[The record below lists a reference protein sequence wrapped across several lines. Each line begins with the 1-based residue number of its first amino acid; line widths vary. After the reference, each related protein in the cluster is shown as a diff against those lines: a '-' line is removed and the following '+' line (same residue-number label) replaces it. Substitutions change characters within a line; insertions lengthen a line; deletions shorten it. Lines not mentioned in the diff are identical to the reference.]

1 MPKLQSRPRF
11 TREGASKT
19 QVPPLV
25 ARRSANYRPSLWEH
39 EYLLSLGNAHAR
51 EDNTDERAK
60 LLKQEVS
67 KMFNETEGLLEQL
80 ELVDTLQRLG
90 VFYHFEHEIKK
101 ILTNVHVR
109 NVRHEN
115 GIDRKRSEDL
125 YATALEFRL
134 LRQHGFSIAQD
145 VFGGNIGDGL
155 DDEDIKGILSLYE
168 ASYLSTRFDTKLIET
183 IYYTTKRLKKFVEMD
198 MKKIK
203 TETKSYV
210 LRRMV
215 IHALEMPYHRRVR
228 RLEARWYID
237 VYGARKD
244 MNPILL
250 EFAKLDFNIVQVI
263 HQDEL
268 KYLSS
273 WWSKTGLTKHLDFVR
288 DRITESYFS
297 SVGVIYEPEFDY
309 HRQMLTKVFVLITT
323 IDDIYDIYGTLEEL
337 QLFTTIV
344 DKWDVNRLEELPE
357 YMKLCFLCLINE
369 INQIG
374 YFILRDKGF
383 NVIPYLKN
391 SWADLCK
398 TFLKEAKWYK
408 SGYKPNLEEYMQNG
422 WISSSVPTILLHLF
436 CLFSDQTL
444 DVVVSYQYH
453 HPVVRSSAT
462 ILRLANDLATSS
474 EELARGDTMKSV
486 QCHMQETGASEA
498 QSRAYIQRMIG
509 AAWDDLNLERKSCFV
524 EAAANLGRV
533 AQCVYQYGDGHGCP
547 DKAKTVHHVRSL
559 LVHPV
564 PLDYN

>member
-1 MPKLQSRPRF
+1 MPKRQSCPRF
-11 TREGASKT
+11 TREASSKT
-19 QVPPLV
+19 QSPPLE
-25 ARRSANYRPSLWEH
+25 ARRSANYEPSLWKH
-39 EYLLSLGNAHAR
+39 KYLLSLGNAHAR
-51 EDNTDERAK
+51 KDNIDERVK
-60 LLKQEVS
+60 LLQQEVR
-67 KMFNETEGLLEQL
+67 KMLNETKVLLEQL

-90 VFYHFEHEIKK
+90 VSYHFEHEIKN
-101 ILTNVHVR
+101 ILTNVHVKIL
-109 NVRHEN
+109 RHEN
-115 GIDRKRSEDL
+115 GIERKRSEDL
-125 YATALEFRL
+125 YTNALEFRL

-145 VFGGNIGDGL
+145 VFEGNIGDGL

-168 ASYLSTRFDTKLIET
+168 ASYLSTRFDTKLKET
-183 IYYTTKRLKKFVEMD
+183 IYYTTSRLRKFVG
-198 MKKIK
+198 MKKTK
-203 TETKSYV
+203 TKPYV
-210 LRRMV
+210 LRKMV
-215 IHALEMPYHRRVR
+215 IHALEMPYHRRVE

-237 VYGARKD
+237 VYGERKD

-273 WWSKTGLTKHLDFVR
+273 WWSKTGLTKHLGFVR

-297 SVGVIYEPEFDY
+297 SVGVIYEPEFAY
-309 HRQMLTKVFVLITT
+309 HRQMLTKVFMLITT

-337 QLFTTIV
+337 QLLTTIV

-357 YMKLCFLCLINE
+357 YMKLCFLCLVNE
-369 INQIG
+369 VNQIG
-374 YFILRDKGF
+374 YFILKDKGF

-436 CLFSDQTL
+436 CLFSDQNL
-444 DVVVSYQYH
+444 DIIVSYQYH

-498 QSRAYIQRMIG
+498 ESRAYIRGMIG
-509 AAWDDLNLERKSCFV
+509 VAWDDLNLERKSCFV
-524 EAAANLGRV
+524 QAAANLGRI

-564 PLDYN
+564 PLNHN